1 MTSGFLLKQT
11 NLSIHLCLLGVFG
24 GRSDAFSAFLGQPF
38 KSTALPK
45 RASYI
50 ATDLVSGAAF
60 TMADADYAPME
71 YDMEGAEQQ
80 AGGDESDS
88 DEVINQQADEED
100 EDYEE
105 PSDSKDTEEPEVRM
119 GGD

>member
-1 MTSGFLLKQT
+1 
-11 NLSIHLCLLGVFG
+11 
-24 GRSDAFSAFLGQPF
+24 
-38 KSTALPK
+38 
-45 RASYI
+45 
-50 ATDLVSGAAF
+50 
-60 TMADADYAPME
+60 ME

-119 GGD
+119 GGDQARGWVHHRWVEQFLTAQPIGLPVG

>member
-1 MTSGFLLKQT
+1 
-11 NLSIHLCLLGVFG
+11 
-24 GRSDAFSAFLGQPF
+24 
-38 KSTALPK
+38 
-45 RASYI
+45 
-50 ATDLVSGAAF
+50 
-60 TMADADYAPME
+60 MADADYAPME

-88 DEVINQQADEED
+88 DEVINQQAEEED

-119 GGD
+119 GGDQARGWVHPR